1 MSKKERE
8 PGYNNKMKIECG
20 EELKRILLE
29 QGIKEV
35 IDQGFEVTKK
45 DGSFIRTE
53 GTKYRVYIE
62 GHSTFGSHYLIFE
75 EAIKEFLKPLE

>member
-8 PGYNNKMKIECG
+8 PGYNNEMKIECE

-45 DGSFIRTE
+45 MDHLLEQKVLNTEFI
-53 GTKYRVYIE
+53 
-62 GHSTFGSHYLIFE
+62 
-75 EAIKEFLKPLE
+75 LKDIAYVW

>member
-1 MSKKERE
+1 MSEKERE
-8 PGYNNKMKIECG
+8 PGYNNEMKIECE

-35 IDQGFEVTKK
+35 IDQGFEVTRK

-62 GHSTFGSHYLIFE
+62 GQSVFGSHYSTFE
-75 EAIKEFLKPLE
+75 EAIKEFLKPQE

>member
-1 MSKKERE
+1 M
-8 PGYNNKMKIECG
+8 
-20 EELKRILLE
+20 LE
-29 QGIKEV
+29 DSIKDVVEA
-35 IDQGFEVTKK
+35 GFEITKK